1 MKTQHRYEDISQD
14 MQQSNEYL
22 SCLAIV
28 ESEVVAGLEV
38 EGNSG
43 VGYALQ
49 VHGQHLLGHII
60 VVQLIVTQSHV
71 NFQGQEISA
80 RQDATKKLA
89 FRLISCRTW
98 KKGMFRYVCFF
109 RLKNI
114 CNLDILQMFPHH
126 TLFLDCLT

>member
-1 MKTQHRYEDISQD
+1 

-43 VGYALQ
+43 VWYALQ

-89 FRLISCRTW
+89 FRLTSCRTW
-98 KKGMFRYVCFF
+98 KQGMFRYVLF
-109 RLKNI
+109 
-114 CNLDILQMFPHH
+114 
-126 TLFLDCLT
+126 FLD